1 MYLLY
6 RGETF
11 VKDVMSP
18 GSELLQMV
26 ANKLDTEKV
35 PWEKNWLQL
44 AYHLK
49 IPSHVYQGFE
59 TIEQR
64 KSPTMEVIRWLVVH
78 SSGITLIDIVKAL
91 EKIQRN
97 DVIQI
102 ITQHFPGTVS
112 KYLIEQSCI
121 LLRVMSGNVR

>member
-1 MYLLY
+1 MP
-6 RGETF
+6 
-11 VKDVMSP
+11 P
-18 GSELLQMV
+18 GSDLLQMV

-44 AYHLK
+44 AYYLQ

-59 TIEQR
+59 TREQR

-91 EKIQRN
+91 EKIQRY

-102 ITQHFPGTVS
+102 IRQHFPGTVS

-121 LLRVMSGNVR
+121 LFRVMSGNVR

>member
-1 MYLLY
+1 MP
-6 RGETF
+6 
-11 VKDVMSP
+11 P

-35 PWEKNWLQL
+35 PWEKNWRQL

-59 TIEQR
+59 TREQR

-78 SSGITLIDIVKAL
+78 SSDTTLIDIVNAL

-102 ITQHFPGTVS
+102 ITQHFPDTDS
-112 KYLIEQSCI
+112 EYLIEHLCI
-121 LLRVMSGNVR
+121 LFSFKSKNVR

>member
-1 MYLLY
+1 MP
-6 RGETF
+6 
-11 VKDVMSP
+11 P
-18 GSELLQMV
+18 GSDLLQMV

-78 SSGITLIDIVKAL
+78 SSDITLIHIVKAL

-102 ITQHFPGTVS
+102 ITQYFPDTVS
-112 KYLIEQSCI
+112 EYLIEQFCI
-121 LLRVMSGNVR
+121 LFRVTSRNVR

>member
-1 MYLLY
+1 MP
-6 RGETF
+6 
-11 VKDVMSP
+11 P

-26 ANKLDTEKV
+26 ANKLDTGNV

-44 AYHLK
+44 ARYLQ

-59 TIEQR
+59 TREQR

-78 SSGITLIDIVKAL
+78 SSDITLIHIVKAL

-112 KYLIEQSCI
+112 EYLIEQFCI
-121 LLRVMSGNVR
+121 LFRVMSRNVR

>member
-1 MYLLY
+1 MP
-6 RGETF
+6 
-11 VKDVMSP
+11 P
-18 GSELLQMV
+18 GSDLLQMV

-44 AYHLK
+44 AYYLQ

-59 TIEQR
+59 TREQR
-64 KSPTMEVIRWLVVH
+64 KSPTMEVFGWLVVH
-78 SSGITLIDIVKAL
+78 FPDITLIDIVKAL

>member
-1 MYLLY
+1 MP
-6 RGETF
+6 
-11 VKDVMSP
+11 P
-18 GSELLQMV
+18 GSDLLQMV

-44 AYHLK
+44 AYYLQ
-49 IPSHVYQGFE
+49 IPSDVYRGFE
-59 TIEQR
+59 TREQR
-64 KSPTMEVIRWLVVH
+64 KSPTVEVFRWLVVH
-78 SSGITLIDIVKAL
+78 FPDITLIDIVKAL
-91 EKIQRN
+91 EKFRRI

-121 LLRVMSGNVR
+121 LFRVMSGNVR